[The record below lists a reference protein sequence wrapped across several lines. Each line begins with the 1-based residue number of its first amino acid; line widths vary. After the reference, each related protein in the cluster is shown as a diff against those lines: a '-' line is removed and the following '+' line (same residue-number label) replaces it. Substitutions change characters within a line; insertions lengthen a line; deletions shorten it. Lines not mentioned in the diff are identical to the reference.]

1 MFTNDIIGSSHGADG
16 KSYANHVRLFAEGV
30 PPLKDLSEDLRTRIT
45 TGGEN
50 DSPTRE
56 LARFVK
62 AQAERHVRGMT
73 VDLVYRRDR
82 YLRGGDHSPFLD
94 QGFPA
99 LRFVEASENFQH
111 QHQNVRKENGVQY
124 GDLPEFVDFKYVASI
139 AKVNAAALAA
149 LAYGPAAP
157 KDAMIETVKLE
168 NDTTLRWSAN
178 SESDLA
184 GYRIVWRDTTAPFWQ
199 HSKDVGNVTRY
210 TLTGISKDD
219 FVFGVVA
226 LDKDGYESVASYP
239 KPYRPARN

>member
-1 MFTNDIIGSSHGADG
+1 
-16 KSYANHVRLFAEGV
+16 
-30 PPLKDLSEDLRTRIT
+30 
-45 TGGEN
+45 
-50 DSPTRE
+50 
-56 LARFVK
+56 
-62 AQAERHVRGMT
+62 MT

-168 NDTTLRWSAN
+168 NDRTLRWSAN